1 MGEVDTI
8 SPDPSV
14 DPRVSAFIED
24 ARKKLVDTGVRNRL
38 VHVNRRGRGR
48 FLTIVNE
55 RADEV
60 FRILHEERRRMRFRA
75 SETDVE
81 AVDGDGI
88 RFDDADLSLFL
99 GLREVDESRFADR
112 FLDTML
118 GTDALQK
125 RLLQL
130 ARDARTA
137 EDEQGIN
144 ILFLAIGFL
153 QWFEDERSEVMREAP
168 LILLPVEL
176 VRNERTS
183 TYDIRAREDEIL
195 TNLPLQARLLENFG
209 LSLPKVDVEDEWT
222 PTAYFKLVGE
232 ALSGKPRWDIDEHGM
247 QLGFFSFAKQLMQR
261 DLQQDEWPEGRLG
274 ADPTI
279 RNLMVAG
286 FEREPILFG
295 RGEPLDPH
303 LAAADIVQVIDADVP
318 QTRVIEEVRRGRNLI
333 VQGPPGTGKSQTITN
348 IIAAAVH
355 DGKTVLF
362 MAEKMAALD
371 VVHSRLKKCG
381 LGHLCLELHSRH
393 ANKRE
398 VLQEIDRTLK
408 ARQEEEPQSVMAS
421 ELREKRDELNRI
433 ADLLHAEVAGRG
445 YTAYR
450 AVADV
455 IGFIGSGRRAPTLA
469 RDGLGE
475 LTLAQCER
483 IGRDIGELAGML
495 ENGGPRRLHPFA
507 GCRELD
513 LTPVQQERLKD
524 ALSRAIEALD
534 AALSENSTF
543 GHESPGDAPNA
554 GDTENWAPPPESV
567 AEMHRSA
574 TLLDLLAD
582 RPAEAVSLAGAV
594 FGKRVAGSLAESLEV
609 GAAWSAARRE
619 VEPLFREH
627 AWDVPAL
634 PLQLDLERGVADGL
648 KSIFVRLGSRYRRAS
663 KALAKLTNDELPLDA
678 AERVDLAGRL
688 ADVQRRRRK
697 LGDEEGFLTANLGAS
712 WRGERT
718 DFSGLRRAARW
729 LSDIEETGLPLSA
742 HGLERAVEAVAEPG
756 KLAAAVR
763 AKGSAALERAREVV
777 DLLRLDLPA
786 TGLDRTLE
794 NVTLGSLRECFAA
807 MAGSPDRY
815 VEWCRIGLLVSQ
827 LADSG
832 LDELVGML
840 DEETL
845 DPADAEAEFGYAC
858 AEARLDLA
866 TRTMP
871 GLARLRHLDR
881 HDLVRAFA
889 ALDTKHIDDV
899 RELIRSRH
907 LAQLPNGAAGEMGI
921 ILGEIARKRRHM
933 PIRRLIDSAGRMV
946 QRTKPVF
953 LMSPI
958 SIAQFLPPKSLRFD
972 LLVVDEASQ
981 VKPEDAIGAIARC
994 GQFVIVGDQKQL
1006 PPTSFFDRLGAD
1018 EPDEEEEDGGGIVA
1032 ATEMESILTL
1042 CEARGVSARM
1052 LEWHYRSR
1060 DPSLIRV
1067 SNEEFYDGELILP
1080 PSPLEQDGS
1089 YGMSFERVPGIYSS
1103 RGSSGTG
1110 RAGTNRIEAEHVVRA
1125 VRAHAESTPEL
1136 SLGVVTFSKA
1146 QADMVTEILEYE
1158 RRRNEVLNDFL
1169 REGHPE
1175 DAFVKNIENVQ
1186 GDERDVI
1193 FISVGYGPTEPGG
1206 RLSSMRFGPINAE
1219 GGERRLNVLF
1229 TRARA
1234 RCRVFASF
1242 EPGDMDLSRTTR
1254 VGPRIL
1260 RRFLEYAATGQA
1272 AEHGPE
1278 GGGPDSPFEEDVAK
1292 VIRSLGYLADHQV
1305 GSAGFRIDIGV
1316 RHRDSPGRYI
1326 LAVECDGAA
1335 YHSALSARER
1345 DRHRQEVLEGMLW
1358 RFHRIWS
1365 TDWFH
1370 RRSHEIQ
1377 RLEEAIA
1384 KASDS
1389 AERMVVPGANEAG
1402 RSAGDPGATLVVET
1416 TEDPPQLGMSAPP
1429 YSMVDVVE
1437 TREFVRRYVHSQR
1450 RRFGSGF
1457 PTSLEP
1463 HQMPTPQLAEITRR
1477 VVEAEGPVHLHLV
1490 ARRIA
1495 DAFGKGRTGGRI
1507 LAATRTA
1514 LRHARREEPGELL
1527 EKAGFWL
1534 TRDQSG
1540 SIPVRNR
1547 AGVDGVGKPELLPP
1561 MEIAAAADWIESEC
1575 GRVDEQE
1582 LIRELAR
1589 LLGFKRTGAELRR
1602 VIKKALGGR

>member
-1 MGEVDTI
+1 MREADTI
-8 SPDPSV
+8 AAPGI
-14 DPRVSAFIED
+14 DPRVASFIED
-24 ARKKLVDTGVRNRL
+24 AHRKLVDTGTRNRL
-38 VHVNRRGRGR
+38 VHVNRQGRGR

-55 RADEV
+55 RSDEV
-60 FRILHEERRRMRFRA
+60 FRILHAERRRMRFHA
-75 SETDVE
+75 SEIEVE
-81 AVDGDGI
+81 PVDDDSVH
-88 RFDDADLSLFL
+88 FHDADLSLFS
-99 GLREVDESRFADR
+99 GVGEVDESRFTDR
-112 FLDTML
+112 YLDTAL

-137 EDEQGIN
+137 EEEQGIN
-144 ILFLAIGFL
+144 VLFLAIGFL
-153 QWFEDERSEVMREAP
+153 QWFEDKRSEVTREAP

-183 TYDIRAREDEIL
+183 TYDVRAREDEIL
-195 TNLPLQARLLENFG
+195 TNLPLQARLREDFG
-209 LSLPKVDVEDEWT
+209 LSLPEVEVDDERT
-222 PTAYFKLVGE
+222 PSAYFELVRE
-232 ALSGKPRWDIDEHGM
+232 ALSGKPRWNVDEHGI

-279 RNLMVAG
+279 RSLMVAG
-286 FEREPILFG
+286 FEREPPMFG
-295 RGEPLDPH
+295 RGERLDPRM
-303 LAAADIVQVIDADVP
+303 APEQIVQVIDADAP
-318 QTRVIEEVRRGRNLI
+318 QTRVIEEVRRGRNVI

-348 IIAAAVH
+348 IIAAAAH

-371 VVHSRLKKCG
+371 VVHGRLKKCR

-398 VLQEIDRTLK
+398 VLQEIHRTLK
-408 ARQEEEPQSVMAS
+408 AREEEEPQPIMAAG
-421 ELREKRDELNRI
+421 LREKRDYLNRI
-433 ADLLHAEVAGRG
+433 ADLLHTEVEGRD
-445 YTAYR
+445 YTAFR
-450 AVADV
+450 AIADV
-455 IGFIGSGRRAPTLA
+455 VGFIGSGRRAPILS

-475 LTLAQCER
+475 LTLPECER
-483 IGRDIGELAGML
+483 IDRCIGELAGLL
-495 ENGGPRRLHPFA
+495 ETGGQRRTHPFV

-524 ALSRAIEALD
+524 ALSRAVKALD
-534 AALSENSTF
+534 AALWENSTF
-543 GHESPGDAPNA
+543 GRDSRGDAPNA
-554 GDTENWAPPPESV
+554 GRGGDWPHQPESV

-574 TLLDLLAD
+574 ALLDLLGE
-582 RPAEAVSLAGAV
+582 RPAEAVSLADAV
-594 FGKRVAGSLAESLEV
+594 LGKGVVGPLAESLEV
-609 GAAWSAARRE
+609 GAAWAEAKRE

-627 AWDVPAL
+627 AWDAPAVQ
-634 PLQLDLERGVADGL
+634 LQLDLERGVADGL
-648 KSIFVRLGSRYRRAS
+648 KSIFARFGAGYRRAS
-663 KALAKLTNDELPLDA
+663 KVLARLIAVELPRDA
-678 AERVDLAGRL
+678 AERVDLARRL
-688 ADVQRRRRK
+688 ADVQRWRRN
-697 LGDEEGFLTANLGAS
+697 LGDEEGFLSTHLRAS
-712 WRGERT
+712 WRGEQT
-718 DFSGLRRAARW
+718 DFSGLRRAAKW
-729 LSDIEETGLPLSA
+729 ISDVEDTGLPLSA
-742 HGLERAVEAVAEPG
+742 RGLESAVGVVAKQG
-756 KLAAAVR
+756 KFAEVFR
-763 AKGSAALERAREVV
+763 VNGSAALDGARKVV

-786 TGLDRTLE
+786 VGLDRTLE
-794 NVTLGSLRECFAA
+794 NVPLASLRERFAA

-815 VEWCRIGLLVSQ
+815 VEWCRIEVLVRQ
-827 LADSG
+827 LAASG

-840 DEETL
+840 DEKTL
-845 DPADAEAEFGYAC
+845 DPSDAVAEFDYAC
-858 AEARLDLA
+858 AEARVDLA
-866 TRTMP
+866 TRTVP
-871 GLARLRHLDR
+871 GLARLRHVDR

-933 PIRRLIDSAGRMV
+933 PIRRLMDRAGGMV
-946 QRTKPVF
+946 QRLKPVF

-958 SIAQFLPPKSLRFD
+958 SIAQFLPPKALRFD

-994 GQFVIVGDQKQL
+994 GQVVIVGDQKQL

-1018 EPDEEEEDGGGIVA
+1018 EPGEEEDDEGIA
-1032 ATEMESILTL
+1032 GATEMESILTL
-1042 CEARGVSARM
+1042 CEARGVSPRM

-1067 SNEEFYDGELILP
+1067 SNEEFYDGDLILP

-1089 YGMSFERVPGIYSS
+1089 YGLSFEPVPGVYAS
-1103 RGSSGTG
+1103 RGVSGTG
-1110 RAGTNRIEAEHVVRA
+1110 RPGTNRIEAEHVVRA
-1125 VRAHAESTPEL
+1125 VCAHAESAPEL

-1146 QADMVTEILEYE
+1146 QADIVTEILEYE

-1169 REGHPE
+1169 REGQAE

-1206 RLSSMRFGPINAE
+1206 RLRSMRFGPINAE

-1272 AEHGPE
+1272 VEHRPE
-1278 GGGPDSPFEEDVAK
+1278 GRGPDSPFEEDVAK

-1335 YHSALSARER
+1335 YHGALSARER

-1365 TDWFH
+1365 TDWFY
-1370 RRSHEIQ
+1370 RRSREIQ
-1377 RLEEAIA
+1377 RLEEALG
-1384 KASDS
+1384 KARGG
-1389 AERMVVPGANEAG
+1389 AEHMVVPGANEAG
-1402 RSAGDPGATLVVET
+1402 RSAGDAKATEVVET
-1416 TEDPPQLGMSAPP
+1416 VEEPRQLGMSAPR
-1429 YSMVDVVE
+1429 YRTVDVVE
-1437 TREFVRRYVHSQR
+1437 TRALVRRDV
-1450 RRFGSGF
+1450 GGE
-1457 PTSLEP
+1457 SLEP
-1463 HQMPTPQLAEITRR
+1463 HQMPIPRLAAIVRK
-1477 VVEAEGPVHLHLV
+1477 VVETEGPVHLDLV

-1495 DAFGKGRTGGRI
+1495 DAFGRGRAGGRI
-1507 LAATRTA
+1507 QAATRAA

-1527 EKAGFWL
+1527 EKHGFWL
-1534 TRDQSG
+1534 TPVQSEAV
-1540 SIPVRNR
+1540 PVRDR
-1547 AGVDGVGKPELLPP
+1547 AGVDGGVGKPALLPP
-1561 MEIAAAADWIESEC
+1561 MEIVAAADWIEREC
-1575 GRVDEQE
+1575 GRVDQE
-1582 LIRELAR
+1582 DLIRELAR
-1589 LLGFKRTGAELRR
+1589 FLGFKRTGAELRR
-1602 VIKKALGGR
+1602 AISKALDAR